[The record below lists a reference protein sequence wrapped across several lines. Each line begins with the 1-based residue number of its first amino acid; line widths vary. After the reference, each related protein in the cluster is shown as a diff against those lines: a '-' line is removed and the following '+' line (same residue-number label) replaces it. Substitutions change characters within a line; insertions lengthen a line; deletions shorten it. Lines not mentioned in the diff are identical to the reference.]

1 MYQSTTVSVVDLRG
15 QDPLETLAWLADI
28 ADNLRPE
35 DLDEIAASSGQEPLV
50 ALIASVM
57 DSEMG
62 FIVFAGDEP
71 ISVFGAAP
79 VTGMERDSGI
89 VWMLGTPTMDRPGVA
104 RGILRLT
111 RPYIDRLQA
120 RFGCLW
126 NRIDARNDKS
136 MRWLSWAGFQ
146 IVSVDP
152 CFGREGRPFFTFAR
166 QEAPENV

>member
-1 MYQSTTVSVVDLRG
+1 MYQSTTISVVDLRDH
-15 QDPLETLAWLADI
+15 DPLITLDWLADI
-28 ADNLRPE
+28 AENLRPE
-35 DLDEIAASSGQEPLV
+35 DLDEIKATSGQEPLV

-62 FIVFAGDEP
+62 YIVLHGDEP
-71 ISVFGAAP
+71 VSVFGAAP
-79 VTGMERDSGI
+79 VTGLERDSGI
-89 VWMLGTPTMDRPGVA
+89 VWMLGTPTMDKPGVA

-120 RFGCLW
+120 RFPCLW

-146 IVSVDP
+146 VVSTDP
-152 CFGREGRPFFTFAR
+152 CFGREGRMFFTFAR
-166 QEAPENV
+166 QEAPLSV